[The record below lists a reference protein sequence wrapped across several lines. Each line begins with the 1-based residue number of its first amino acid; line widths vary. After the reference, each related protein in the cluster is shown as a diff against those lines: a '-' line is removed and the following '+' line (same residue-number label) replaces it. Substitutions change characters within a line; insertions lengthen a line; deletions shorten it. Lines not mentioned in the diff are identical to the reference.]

1 MEFREYILES
11 PYIQCIYHVNA
22 VKVIINTYLLWHH
35 IDKNNWIYRKMEAN
49 NKKLYIYDGVSI
61 THFFLIILTVKNQN
75 FLCIH
80 FLKMLKVG
88 HHNLIES
95 NLPKDYVEL
104 YLDMWIFV
112 PLENLEVKMVQQLFW
127 RHFLLSS
134 ACCCLNMST
143 SPYILSISNSVA
155 SDLYSIK
162 VMLFSQHNL
171 DSDRIVFHS

>member
-1 MEFREYILES
+1 
-11 PYIQCIYHVNA
+11 
-22 VKVIINTYLLWHH
+22 
-35 IDKNNWIYRKMEAN
+35 MEAN

-112 PLENLEVKMVQQLFW
+112 PLENLEVKMVQQLF
-127 RHFLLSS
+127 
-134 ACCCLNMST
+134 
-143 SPYILSISNSVA
+143 
-155 SDLYSIK
+155 
-162 VMLFSQHNL
+162 
-171 DSDRIVFHS
+171 